1 MAKNQTKNFEAK
13 TVMNGSWGEWVLD
26 GEKVAETTGLKLEV
40 QMDFKDV
47 PMCGTLA
54 KQQKPSSWTG
64 NGSVT
69 MQKINSRMAILLAK
83 ALKEG
88 RTPEFVGISK
98 LDDPDALGAER
109 VVVKGIQFSNLILA
123 DWSAGNNGEM
133 TYPFTF
139 TDYDFLDMVE
149 PE

>member
-1 MAKNQTKNFEAK
+1 MAGNFNAKNAI
-13 TVMNGSWGEWVLD
+13 NGTFGEWILS

-54 KQQKPSSWTG
+54 RQQKPSGWTG

-69 MQKINSRMAILLAK
+69 MTKINSRMALLLAE
-83 ALKEG
+83 ALKNG
-88 RTPEFVGISK
+88 NIPEFTGISK
-98 LDDPDALGAER
+98 LADPDALGAER
-109 VVVKGIQFSNLILA
+109 VVVKGVQFSNLILA
-123 DWSAGNNGEM
+123 DWSAGNIGEV

-139 TDYDFLDMVE
+139 TDYEFLDMIE

>member
-1 MAKNQTKNFEAK
+1 MAGNFEAK
-13 TVMNGSWGEWVLD
+13 RAMSGNWGEWILD
-26 GEKVAETTGLKLEV
+26 GEKVAEATGVKLEV
-40 QMDFKDV
+40 QLDFKDV

-54 KQQKPSSWTG
+54 KQQKPSGWSG

-69 MQKINSRMAILLAK
+69 MQKINSRMAILLADK
-83 ALKEG
+83 LKKGE
-88 RTPEFVGISK
+88 TPEFVCISK

-109 VVVKGIQFSNLILA
+109 VVVKGVKFSTLILA
-123 DWSAGNNGEM
+123 DWSAGNTGEE
-133 TYPFTF
+133 TYSFTF